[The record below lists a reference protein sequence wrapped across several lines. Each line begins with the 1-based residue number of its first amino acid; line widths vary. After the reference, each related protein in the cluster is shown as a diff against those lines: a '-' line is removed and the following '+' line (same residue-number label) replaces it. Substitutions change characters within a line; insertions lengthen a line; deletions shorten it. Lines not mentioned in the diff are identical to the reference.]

1 MSGMSVTLSIHNTT
15 RVPVLANIPSQDHHH
30 TVILAT
36 MWQWRSWCSDSG
48 EEDYSGVTVVEGP
61 VVWQQCSATIWQW
74 WRWRPGGEDYSV
86 VTGDVRRRTRPA
98 CGICENSLKSATIIM
113 IKSYFLTSY
122 HHHIIIQSMTLVR
135 LLWSWWQ
142 LWDFIII
149 IIVKSRD
156 CTCKENLRDSWLLC
170 KNVKT
175 SKQYFIIEGNPLC
188 RGISAYI

>member
-1 MSGMSVTLSIHNTT
+1 ME
-15 RVPVLANIPSQDHHH
+15 VL
-30 TVILAT
+30 VK
-36 MWQWRSWCSDSG
+36 WQWCRVWCSDSG

-61 VVWQQCSATIWQW
+61 VVLQQCSATIWQW
-74 WRWRPGGEDYSV
+74 WRWWAWWRGLQCSDRGCQETNPTSVWHLWEFLEGGDNYH
-86 VTGDVRRRTRPA
+86 DKIIFPYY
-98 CGICENSLKSATIIM
+98 IISL
-113 IKSYFLTSY
+113 
-122 HHHIIIQSMTLVR
+122 QSKTLVLR